1 MPLSDRFTRRT
12 SAACSA
18 MVMFLWMTPIPPWRA
33 MAMAIALPV
42 TVSMAAEMT
51 GVFRVM
57 FREKLLASWTSRGS
71 TSE

>member
-1 MPLSDRFTRRT
+1 
-12 SAACSA
+12 
-18 MVMFLWMTPIPPWRA
+18 

-51 GVFRVM
+51 GVLRVM
-57 FREKLLASWTSRGS
+57 FREKLLASCTSRGS